1 VKTISAYRQNKVNK
15 KPKRVF
21 LITLAI
27 AVAFI
32 AGALVGNV
40 THVVQ
45 DVFAAGYAGLE
56 YASALYQE
64 SVAREIPRLVESV
77 RNIAE
82 VSLNGMDPDF
92 SFIIGP

>member
-1 VKTISAYRQNKVNK
+1 MKTISSYRQNAVNK
-15 KPKRVF
+15 KPKRTF

-45 DVFAAGYAGLE
+45 DVVAAGYAGLE
-56 YASALYQE
+56 YASALYQG
-64 SVAREIPRLVESV
+64 SVARDIPRLVESV

-82 VSLNGMDPDF
+82 FSLTGMDPDF
-92 SFIIGP
+92 AFIIGP